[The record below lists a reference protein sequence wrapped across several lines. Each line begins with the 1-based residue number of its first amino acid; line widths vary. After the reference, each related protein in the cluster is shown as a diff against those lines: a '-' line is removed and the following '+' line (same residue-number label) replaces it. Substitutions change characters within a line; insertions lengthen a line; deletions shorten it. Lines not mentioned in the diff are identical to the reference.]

1 LKKNCQQKNDAIIK
15 KNFSQYVNFIKR
27 KYSFFSPLYISIFN
41 FEIYPKDMGKN
52 EIERFLSHLAI
63 DINVSISTQNQATS
77 AILFLF
83 RDVLH
88 IEIDNKIQP
97 VKARKKNPYQL
108 C

>member
-1 LKKNCQQKNDAIIK
+1 MEQVIQVLRYHHYSYRTEKAYCDWIVRFLK
-15 KNFSQYVNFIKR
+15 Y
-27 KYSFFSPLYISIFN
+27 FN

-88 IEIDNKIQP
+88 IEIDKKIQP
-97 VKARKKNPYQL
+97 VKARKKIPTSCANYG
-108 C
+108 